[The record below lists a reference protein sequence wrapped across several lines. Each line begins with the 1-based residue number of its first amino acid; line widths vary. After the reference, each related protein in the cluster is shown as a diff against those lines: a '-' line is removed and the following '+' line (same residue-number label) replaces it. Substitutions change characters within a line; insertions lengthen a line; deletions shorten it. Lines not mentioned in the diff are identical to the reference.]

1 MSYSRF
7 TKIII
12 DYFMSKDQSIL
23 RRNKMFWHTARDD
36 TMFTSMRCISRHEDT
51 QVYGT
56 ILSKDLTNQAMLESK
71 AYKTYYAFA
80 SREKTLKP
88 NNSSPCRD
96 VAVLYAGGT
105 TFGTSFELDSIGVSE
120 ISIFSEPTLCPSFLG
135 LIDVPALK
143 FKSSTNIK
151 EFVRFILVKGH
162 VSWTFVQHSGKLP
175 SLLNSGLLSIVCCPI
190 AMKLIS
196 AVVCT
201 QPIGLSSYMG
211 LIYVSSACAILPVNM

>member
-1 MSYSRF
+1 
-7 TKIII
+7 
-12 DYFMSKDQSIL
+12 
-23 RRNKMFWHTARDD
+23 
-36 TMFTSMRCISRHEDT
+36 
-51 QVYGT
+51 
-56 ILSKDLTNQAMLESK
+56 MLEDFSSNAK
-71 AYKTYYAFA
+71 DKRTYAY
-80 SREKTLKP
+80 TLL
-88 NNSSPCRD
+88 CRSE
-96 VAVLYAGGT
+96 VIIVHLCIKILEA
-105 TFGTSFELDSIGVSE
+105 IGVSE